1 LYCDLN
7 RNFKY
12 MEPKEEEKTS
22 TDFYGHNPPK
32 PFMEMSFFF

>member
-1 LYCDLN
+1 
-7 RNFKY
+7 

-32 PFMEMSFFF
+32 PFMEMSFFLIKPLKRKSF